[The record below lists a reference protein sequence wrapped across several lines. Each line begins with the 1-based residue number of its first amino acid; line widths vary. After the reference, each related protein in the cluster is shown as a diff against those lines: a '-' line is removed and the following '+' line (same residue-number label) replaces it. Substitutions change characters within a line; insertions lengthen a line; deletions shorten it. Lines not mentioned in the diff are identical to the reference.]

1 MVTNNKV
8 LTVSYGT
15 FSCTLEGFDDSFDT
29 MKSIAEY
36 FRDLAADDRYF
47 GAEPPTPDADM
58 LARIAER
65 EIARRVEAHEEQ
77 GTIHLRAADAA
88 AAAPAVAAPVV
99 ADTPEAEPV
108 PAAPVAQADEAAT
121 TDLTIAK
128 ETPSEATPEVE
139 PEIEPEFEPEV
150 EAVSV
155 APEVLEPEAVEPIA
169 EAPQPAPVSEDSV
182 AAKLQRIRA
191 VVSQNTAEPA
201 EQTYTEDQHA
211 EAAAEP
217 ADADLAAALSEAVE
231 EVEETAEVETVSE
244 TPVVDQSAE
253 TPMEEASA
261 PEVEAPEP
269 VAEKVAEVAAAAEPE
284 QAQSAT
290 VEEEAEAVETEVVEA
305 TPAALEDERDVVE
318 IDVDAESVAETEDD
332 FSAIL
337 AAVKGAEAAE
347 VEVTPADL
355 QDETAEEHII
365 EPSLQDT
372 IAAAMAEAQEDL
384 EDAPVLE
391 PVLEPGLEAAS
402 EAADQEDAA
411 PEAIAADTAP
421 FVEDTPEVAEID
433 APEQLAQTD
442 MPEIETA
449 EELPGEAASDAADAA
464 SNEPVAAEPVAPVR
478 PVRPV
483 RVMKMKRKDFEAA
496 VAAEQA
502 PAPQV
507 EDIVA
512 TPAPAAIETEATSL
526 SAEEEADLLR
536 ELAQVEAEFSE
547 EDAAEPL
554 EEGDVRS
561 IFAEEADVS
570 RLMDKTAS
578 EMDNPEGAHRRNAIA
593 HLRRAVEA
601 TRAETEAGGAL
612 SEAPKD
618 NAYRADLDTVVRPGR
633 PQAAAGTA
641 AEPRPAPLKLVAA
654 QRVDIAPQPEA
665 VAPVRPVRPRRI
677 RPAAVQGVA
686 AKSAEFDSFT
696 EFAEEMGAEAL
707 PDLLEAAASYLAHV
721 EGREQFSRPQLM
733 RKARQVED
741 MEFSREDGLRSFGQ
755 LLRDGKI
762 EKLEGGRFTVSE
774 QIGFKPDQRA
784 AG

>member
-99 ADTPEAEPV
+99 TDTPEAEPAQ
-108 PAAPVAQADEAAT
+108 AAPVAHAAEAAAT
-121 TDLTIAK
+121 ELAIAE
-128 ETPSEATPEVE
+128 ETPPEAT
-139 PEIEPEFEPEV
+139 PEIEPEVAPEV

-155 APEVLEPEAVEPIA
+155 EPEVLEPEAVEPIA

-217 ADADLAAALSEAVE
+217 VDADLAAALSEAVE
-231 EVEETAEVETVSE
+231 EVEETAEVEVVAE
-244 TPVVDQSAE
+244 TPVVGQAAE
-253 TPMEEASA
+253 TPMEETSA
-261 PEVEAPEP
+261 PEVETPEP
-269 VAEKVAEVAAAAEPE
+269 VAEKVAEAAAAAKPE
-284 QAQSAT
+284 QTQSAA
-290 VEEEAEAVETEVVEA
+290 VEEESESVDAEVVEA
-305 TPAALEDERDVVE
+305 TPAALEAASDVVE
-318 IDVDAESVAETEDD
+318 IDVNAETVAEAEDD

-337 AAVKGAEAAE
+337 AAVKGAEVAE
-347 VEVTPADL
+347 VEVNPADL
-355 QDETAEEHII
+355 QDEAPEEHSI

-372 IAAAMAEAQEDL
+372 ISAAMAEAQVDL

-391 PVLEPGLEAAS
+391 AAS
-402 EAADQEDAA
+402 EAAALEEVTPEANEFDAA
-411 PEAIAADTAP
+411 PVAP
-421 FVEDTPEVAEID
+421 DTPEVAEID
-433 APEQLAQTD
+433 APEELPQTD
-442 MPEIETA
+442 APEIEAA

-478 PVRPV
+478 PIRPV

-512 TPAPAAIETEATSL
+512 APAPAAIETEATSL

-547 EDAAEPL
+547 EDGDEPL

-612 SEAPKD
+612 SDAPRD

-633 PQAAAGTA
+633 PQAAGEAT

-654 QRVDIAPQPEA
+654 QRVDVAPQPEA

-677 RPAAVQGVA
+677 RAAAVQEVA
-686 AKSAEFDSFT
+686 TKSAEFGSFT

>member
-77 GTIHLRAADAA
+77 GTIHLRAAESAA
-88 AAAPAVAAPVV
+88 TAPVVTAPVV
-99 ADTPEAEPV
+99 ADTPEAAPA
-108 PAAPVAQADEAAT
+108 PAAPVAKVDEAAA
-121 TDLTIAK
+121 TDLTIAE
-128 ETPSEATPEVE
+128 ETPSETTPEVE
-139 PEIEPEFEPEV
+139 PEIEPEAAPVV
-150 EAVSV
+150 EAVAVS
-155 APEVLEPEAVEPIA
+155 PEVLEPETVEPIA
-169 EAPQPAPVSEDSV
+169 EAPQPAPASEDSV

-211 EAAAEP
+211 EAPEEP
-217 ADADLAAALSEAVE
+217 VDADLAAALSEAAE
-231 EVEETAEVETVSE
+231 EAEETA
-244 TPVVDQSAE
+244 VDAPMMDATAREDAAPKAAE
-253 TPMEEASA
+253 EEAADVSDTVVEPEHVQAPDFDDA
-261 PEVEAPEP
+261 PEAAEQETVEAP
-269 VAEKVAEVAAAAEPE
+269 VAELEVEPE
-284 QAQSAT
+284 
-290 VEEEAEAVETEVVEA
+290 
-305 TPAALEDERDVVE
+305 VVE
-318 IDVDAESVAETEDD
+318 IDVDEETAAEAEDD

-337 AAVKGAEAAE
+337 AAVKGAEADEANAP
-347 VEVTPADL
+347 TADL
-355 QDETAEEHII
+355 QEEAPEDSVA

-372 IAAAMAEAQEDL
+372 IAAAMAEVQE
-384 EDAPVLE
+384 E
-391 PVLEPGLEAAS
+391 
-402 EAADQEDAA
+402 
-411 PEAIAADTAP
+411 
-421 FVEDTPEVAEID
+421 VEDTPASEDVTEAAALDEAALEADEVDASVED
-433 APEQLAQTD
+433 APEAA
-442 MPEIETA
+442 ET
-449 EELPGEAASDAADAA
+449 EASVEATI
-464 SNEPVAAEPVAPVR
+464 EPVAAEPVAPVR

-496 VAAEQA
+496 VAAEQIPAPQAEEIA
-502 PAPQV
+502 PAPS
-507 EDIVA
+507 A
-512 TPAPAAIETEATSL
+512 LETEATML

-547 EDAAEPL
+547 GETDEPL

-570 RLMDKTAS
+570 RLMEKTAT
-578 EMDNPEGAHRRNAIA
+578 EMDNPEGTHRRNAIA
-593 HLRRAVEA
+593 HLRAAVEA

-612 SEAPKD
+612 SESPKD
-618 NAYRADLDTVVRPGR
+618 NAYRADLDTVVRPSR
-633 PQAAAGTA
+633 SQAEAPS

-654 QRVDIAPQPEA
+654 QRVDVAPQPEA

-677 RPAAVQGVA
+677 RPAAAQEVA
-686 AKSAEFDSFT
+686 AKSAEFGSFT

-774 QIGFKPDQRA
+774 QIGFRPDQRA